1 MSYLIKKVS
10 ILYPRLDKTYRFDNA
25 ENRSVP
31 CDPTETGAKYE
42 TSFVMDGDTATALMG
57 EMAVAYNTAR
67 KPSWP
72 EKVPMPFSREEET
85 YVGKCNLKGSF
96 DGKQSTLPPKHFD
109 AKNNPLES
117 GFQLTSG
124 STANL
129 FVEFVPYHSSG
140 IGTGVS
146 LRIRAVQVLTYKPLE
161 AASPFEATD
170 GDFDTGSPFGEGT
183 SGFDSADEAPAAVAN
198 ATVNVVGG
206 YLAPDNLFVEEPEVA
221 EVAEVAEVVVPI
233 ETPKKK
239 VKSKTAPAPKDEV
252 DLSALVANWDD

>member
-146 LRIRAVQVLTYKPLE
+146 LRLRAVQVLTYKPLE

-170 GDFDTGSPFGEGT
+170 GDFDTGSPFGEAT
-183 SGFDSADEAPAAVAN
+183 SGFDSTEE
-198 ATVNVVGG
+198 
-206 YLAPDNLFVEEPEVA
+206 APDNLFVEEPEVA
-221 EVAEVAEVVVPI
+221 EVAEEAEVVVPI

>member
-31 CDPTETGAKYE
+31 CDPIETGAKYE

-67 KPSWP
+67 KSSWP
-72 EKVPMPFSREEET
+72 EKVPMPFSREEEA

-96 DGKQSTLPPKHFD
+96 DGKQATLPPRHFD

-146 LRIRAVQVLTYKPLE
+146 LRLRAVQVLTYKPLE
-161 AASPFEATD
+161 AVSPFEATD
-170 GDFDTGSPFGEGT
+170 GDFDTGSPFGEAT
-183 SGFDSADEAPAAVAN
+183 SGFDSADE
-198 ATVNVVGG
+198 
-206 YLAPDNLFVEEPEVA
+206 APDNLFVEEPEVA

-239 VKSKTAPAPKDEV
+239 VKSKAAPAPKDEV

>member
-146 LRIRAVQVLTYKPLE
+146 LRLRAVQVLTYKPLE

-170 GDFDTGSPFGEGT
+170 GDFDTGSPFGEAT
-183 SGFDSADEAPAAVAN
+183 SGFDSTEE
-198 ATVNVVGG
+198 
-206 YLAPDNLFVEEPEVA
+206 APDNLFVEEPEVA
-221 EVAEVAEVVVPI
+221 EVAEESEVVVPI

>member
-146 LRIRAVQVLTYKPLE
+146 LRLRAVQVLTYKPLE

-170 GDFDTGSPFGEGT
+170 GDFDTGSPFGEAT
-183 SGFDSADEAPAAVAN
+183 SGFDSVDEAPA
-198 ATVNVVGG
+198 
-206 YLAPDNLFVEEPEVA
+206 NLFVEEPEVA

>member
-72 EKVPMPFSREEET
+72 EKVPMPFSREEEA

-146 LRIRAVQVLTYKPLE
+146 LRLRAVQVLTYKPLE

-170 GDFDTGSPFGEGT
+170 GDFDTGSPFGEAT
-183 SGFDSADEAPAAVAN
+183 SGFDSADE
-198 ATVNVVGG
+198 
-206 YLAPDNLFVEEPEVA
+206 APDNLFVEEPEVA

>member
-146 LRIRAVQVLTYKPLE
+146 LRLRAVQVLTYKPLE

-183 SGFDSADEAPAAVAN
+183 SGFDSTEE
-198 ATVNVVGG
+198 
-206 YLAPDNLFVEEPEVA
+206 APDNLFVEEP